1 MLNTSARG
9 ALVALLAL
17 GVSLGFPLEAEARRG
32 KSVRLRAMTFNIR
45 FDSRRQI
52 GRIALVS
59 FLDVINLYN
68 HLNVNEDRFLELT
81 GKEDRRGFEILPTGG
96 LKVEF

>member
-1 MLNTSARG
+1 MFGDPT
-9 ALVALLAL
+9 
-17 GVSLGFPLEAEARRG
+17 
-32 KSVRLRAMTFNIR
+32 RLRYAQELTGNNAGRLPAFHTFNIR

>member
-1 MLNTSARG
+1 MVSIGRRVPRCRQHG
-9 ALVALLAL
+9 SSRRVAPSHHPRA
-17 GVSLGFPLEAEARRG
+17 G
-32 KSVRLRAMTFNIR
+32 RLPAFHTFNIR